1 MAPILEIKNLSAKV
15 GDKEIIKNLNLTIN
29 KGEVHALMGPNGAGK
44 STLSYVLTG
53 KPEYEVT
60 GGSIIFKGQNLLEMK
75 ANERACAGL
84 FLSMQYPIAIPGV
97 SVSNFLK
104 HALNAKRKYE
114 KLAELDA
121 AEFLK
126 LLRSAAKD
134 LDVSADM
141 LKREINVGFSGGEK
155 KRLEIL
161 QMSLLN
167 PVLSILDEAD
177 SGLDI
182 DALKLVAKGVNKLHN
197 NDNALLI
204 ITHHIDLLNYIEPNK
219 VHIYADGHIICS
231 GSKDLALKL
240 EKNGYKSFMDEQ

>member
-121 AEFLK
+121 AEFK
-126 LLRSAAKD
+126 
-134 LDVSADM
+134 
-141 LKREINVGFSGGEK
+141 
-155 KRLEIL
+155 
-161 QMSLLN
+161 
-167 PVLSILDEAD
+167 
-177 SGLDI
+177 
-182 DALKLVAKGVNKLHN
+182 
-197 NDNALLI
+197 
-204 ITHHIDLLNYIEPNK
+204 NYYVVPPRI
-219 VHIYADGHIICS
+219 
-231 GSKDLALKL
+231 
-240 EKNGYKSFMDEQ
+240 